1 MNLEGDKR
9 LNLQLRLDFSS
20 APTGEARQ
28 AGREDIESP
37 SAVSEPERPANTR
50 RIMEDVCERANLKE
64 ALRQVRSNKGSAGV
78 DGMTVDQLGDYLKQ
92 HWPAIREQLLNGT
105 YEPKPVRRVEI
116 PKPDGGGV
124 RKLGI
129 PTVLDRFIQQ
139 AVMQVLQ
146 RQWNPTFSH
155 HSYGF
160 RPRRSA
166 HQAVAQAQQYI
177 AQGYGW
183 VIDLDLEKF
192 FDRVNHDKLMGQ
204 IAKRVEDKR
213 LLKLIRAFLNAGV
226 MENGLVSPSVE
237 GTPQGGP
244 LSPLLSNLVLDEL
257 DQELERR
264 GHRFVRYA
272 DDCNI
277 YVRSERAG
285 QRVMESIT
293 RFITQKLKL
302 KVNEAKS
309 AVARPQERKFLGFSF
324 TAGPDIKRTIAPK
337 SLERFKQQNP
347 GHHAQ
352 GQGRQHEDDN
362 GRVGSVYAGLARLF
376 RLLRNARGARR
387 SHALGP
393 AAIAGRSV
401 ASVENTTSPSC
412 GTDRTASLWAVV
424 QYGRQRPWPMVHR
437 PEQSPLRR
445 AFQCLLQIARSP
457 LLDRSALAQPLE
469 PPRYGPV
476 CQVVW
481 EGRSR
486 EAPPYPDPWPCAPR
500 PIQDVSYHG
509 EYWGHS
515 GLVANISPPTR
526 SARFGKSPVFGCRI
540 PAVVRIMLRRLY

>member
-1 MNLEGDKR
+1 MNLESDKR
-9 LNLQLRLDFSS
+9 LNIQLRLDFSS

-28 AGREDIESP
+28 AGREDIESL
-37 SAVSEPERPANTR
+37 SVVSEPERPANTS
-50 RIMEDVCERANLKE
+50 RILEDVCERANLKE
-64 ALRQVRSNKGSAGV
+64 ALRQVKGNKGSAGV
-78 DGMTVDQLGDYLKQ
+78 DRMTVDQLGDYLKQ

-116 PKPDGGGV
+116 PKPDGGM

-146 RQWNPTFSH
+146 KRWDPTFSQY
-155 HSYGF
+155 SYGF

-166 HQAVAQAQQYI
+166 HHAVGQAQQYI

-213 LLKLIRAFLNAGV
+213 LLKLIRAFLNAGA

-257 DQELERR
+257 DRELECR

-285 QRVMESIT
+285 QRVMQSIT

-324 TAGPDIKRTIAPK
+324 SAGPDFKRTIAPK
-337 SLERFKQQNP
+337 SLERFK
-347 GHHAQ
+347 
-352 GQGRQHEDDN
+352 
-362 GRVGSVYAGLARLF
+362 
-376 RLLRNARGARR
+376 RR
-387 SHALGP
+387 
-393 AAIAGRSV
+393 IR
-401 ASVENTTSPSC
+401 EIT
-412 GTDRTASLWAVV
+412 
-424 QYGRQRPWPMVHR
+424 
-437 PEQSPLRR
+437 RR
-445 AFQCLLQIARSP
+445 AKGVSIKTTMEELVPYMRGWCGYFGFCETPEVLVALTRWVRLRLRAALWRQWKTPRRRRAALIALRLSGQLLNTAGSGRGPWNIARSKALSVGLSNAYFK
-457 LLDRSALAQPLE
+457 LL
-469 PPRYGPV
+469 
-476 CQVVW
+476 
-481 EGRSR
+481 
-486 EAPPYPDPWPCAPR
+486 
-500 PIQDVSYHG
+500 
-509 EYWGHS
+509 
-515 GLVANISPPTR
+515 GLPTLVEMR
-526 SARFGKSPVFGCRI
+526 
-540 PAVVRIMLRRLY
+540 